1 MENLNLVGS
10 DSTSSM
16 TGVNNGAIRCMEE
29 IIYRPL
35 QWAICLLHLN
45 ELPLRHVFIT
55 LDGTTKSPDAFSGP
69 IGSNLGDT
77 VSNWEVVNFK
87 KIPNP
92 NFPIL
97 PNDVIDDLSTDQFNA
112 YRICSAVMLGTLDPD
127 LSLLEIG
134 PMCHSRWLTLAC
146 RILRYYVSR
155 KNPDKNLITLAEF
168 CILVYFP
175 SWFTIKRS
183 KYYT

>member
-29 IIYRPL
+29 IIYRPF

-69 IGSNLGDT
+69 
-77 VSNWEVVNFK
+77 
-87 KIPNP
+87 
-92 NFPIL
+92 
-97 PNDVIDDLSTDQFNA
+97 
-112 YRICSAVMLGTLDPD
+112 
-127 LSLLEIG
+127 
-134 PMCHSRWLTLAC
+134 MC
-146 RILRYYVSR
+146 V
-155 KNPDKNLITLAEF
+155 
-168 CILVYFP
+168 
-175 SWFTIKRS
+175 
-183 KYYT
+183 